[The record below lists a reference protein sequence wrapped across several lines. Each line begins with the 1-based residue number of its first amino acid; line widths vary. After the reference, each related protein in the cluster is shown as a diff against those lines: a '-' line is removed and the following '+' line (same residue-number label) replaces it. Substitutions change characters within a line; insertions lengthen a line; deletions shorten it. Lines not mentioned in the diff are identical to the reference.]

1 MIEALLALN
10 ARVNAI
16 VWGPPILVLIVG
28 AGIIFTVVAR
38 FVQFSRLGQAFREV
52 AGWRRVPGREGD
64 LAPFKAMSVAMAG
77 TVGVGNIAGVA
88 TAIALGGP
96 GALFWM
102 WLSGILGMATKMFEV
117 ILGIHYRTRDPQGNI
132 IGGPMQYITRGLGP
146 SWKWLA
152 VLFCFFGAFSAF
164 GIGNMV
170 QANSVAAGLARFGVP
185 LWVTGVALI
194 VLVGMVTVGGIRRI
208 AQVCAVI
215 VPFMII
221 LYLIGSFFIVV
232 LRLGEL
238 PGALAL
244 VFRHAFTP
252 IAPIGGFAGASVMA
266 AMRYGIAR
274 GVFSNEAGLG
284 SAPMAH
290 ATAQTDHP
298 ARQGLWG
305 VVEVFIDTIV
315 VCSATGLAIVL
326 TGVWTGGATGAALTM
341 EAFANIFGVLGG
353 VIVVIAMVLTAY
365 DTALAWCYYGETCVS
380 YLGGPRARL
389 PYRLLFLP
397 FLLVGAMGRLPAV
410 WDIADTL
417 NGLMAIPNLIALL
430 ALLGIGVKL
439 LREFQSGAA
448 WQPLD
453 D

>member
-1 MIEALLALN
+1 MLEILLDFN
-10 ARVNAI
+10 ARLNSL
-16 VWGPPILVLIVG
+16 VWGPPMLALIVG

-38 FVQFSRLGQAFREV
+38 FVQFARLGQAFREV
-52 AGWRRVPGREGD
+52 AGWRRAADGQGD
-64 LAPFKAMSVAMAG
+64 IAPFKAMSVAMAG

-102 WLSGILGMATKMFEV
+102 WVSGLLGMATKLFEV
-117 ILGIHYRTRDPQGNI
+117 ILGVHYRARDAEGQI

-146 SWKWLA
+146 SWKWMA
-152 VLFCFFGAFSAF
+152 VVFCVFGAFSAF

-170 QANSVAAGLARFGVP
+170 QANSVAAGLARYGVP
-185 LWVTGVALI
+185 LWVTGAVLI
-194 VLVGMVTVGGIRRI
+194 VLVGLVTIGGLRRI
-208 AQVCAVI
+208 AQVASVI
-215 VPFMII
+215 VPFMIALYMLGSLGI
-221 LYLIGSFFIVV
+221 LVT
-232 LRLGEL
+232 RLGQL
-238 PGALAL
+238 PEALAL
-244 VFRHAFTP
+244 IFRHAFTP
-252 IAPIGGFAGASVMA
+252 AAPIGGFAGASVLM

-290 ATAQTDHP
+290 AAAQTDHP

-305 VVEVFIDTIV
+305 IFEVFVDTIV
-315 VCSATGLAIVL
+315 ICSATGLAIVL

-341 EAFANIFGVLGG
+341 EAFKSIFGGVGG
-353 VIVVIAMVLTAY
+353 VIVVIAMALTAY

-380 YLGGPRARL
+380 YLGGPRARM
-389 PYRLLFLP
+389 PYRVLFLP
-397 FLLVGAMGRLPAV
+397 FLLVGAMGRLPAI

-430 ALLGIGVKL
+430 ALIGVAVKL
-439 LREFQSGAA
+439 LRDFQRGAA
-448 WQPLD
+448 WQPPAD
-453 D
+453 